1 MRISALDKGDRIR
14 IKREFRDYDG
24 QNFEAGRELDYF
36 DRNYFPYDAGHIL
49 YFAQAVIRLSENGDE
64 DLLIVENEGEEYF
77 EVVK

>member
-24 QNFEAGRELDYF
+24 QKFDVGQELDYF
-36 DRNYFPYDAGHIL
+36 DRNYFPYDAGHTL
-49 YFAQAVIRLSENGDE
+49 YFAQAVIRLTENSDE
-64 DLLIVENEGEEYF
+64 DLLIIENEGEEYF